1 MCGSPAAHDD
11 PRALDNSPSGQAT
24 DLPGWL
30 MSAGSAW
37 RTLLSRIGAWLRM
50 EHMAGDGRMP
60 SFYWLIEDELAGC
73 GRPGGRRDDRELLQR
88 DLSWLRQQGIEAL
101 LSLTETPLP
110 DGVLDEHG
118 IASLHLPVDDLTPPD
133 PDQLQDALAFI
144 DFHLSEG
151 RPVAVHCLVG
161 QGRTGTVLAAR
172 LIRDGASL
180 DDALAKLRTL
190 SPGAI
195 GSPSQERALA
205 DWEQQRGWIL

>member
-1 MCGSPAAHDD
+1 
-11 PRALDNSPSGQAT
+11 
-24 DLPGWL
+24 

-50 EHMAGDGRMP
+50 EHMAGDGRMRG
-60 SFYWLIEDELAGC
+60 FYWLIEDELAGC
-73 GRPGGRRDDRELLQR
+73 GRPGGHRDDAELLER
-88 DLSWLRQQGIEAL
+88 DLGWLREQGIEAL

-110 DGVLDEHG
+110 DDALDQHG
-118 IASLHLPVDDLTPPD
+118 IVSLHLPVEDLTPPD
-133 PDQLQDALAFI
+133 SDQLQDALAFI
-144 DFHLSEG
+144 DFHIGEG

-172 LIRDGASL
+172 LIRDGCSL
-180 DDALAKLRTL
+180 EDALAELRAL

-205 DWEQQRGWIL
+205 DWERQRDWVL